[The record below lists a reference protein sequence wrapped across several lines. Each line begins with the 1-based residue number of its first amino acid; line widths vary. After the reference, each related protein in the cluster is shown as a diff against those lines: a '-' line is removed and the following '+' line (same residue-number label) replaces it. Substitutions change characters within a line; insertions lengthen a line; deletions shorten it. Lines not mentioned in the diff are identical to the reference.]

1 METVSVN
8 SIVILVSVVLGL
20 YAALLA
26 AILGIL
32 SALWLRM
39 GSVQQEFGELKAGVA
54 AVREQVDDVRGEVVA
69 VEGRT
74 ERRHRELQEQ
84 MERRFHE
91 LQEQIE
97 RRFHTMQEQIERRH
111 HELQE
116 QMERRHRELQEQ
128 MERNHNQLMRAIL
141 AHSHRPD
148 GRPTFDLPPDFE
160 PTPTDN

>member
-1 METVSVN
+1 METVSIN

-39 GSVQQEFGELKAGVA
+39 GNVQQEFGELKAGVA
-54 AVREQVDDVRGEVVA
+54 AVREQVSDVRGEVVA
-69 VEGRT
+69 VEGRM
-74 ERRHRELQEQ
+74 ERRFHESQEQTGHRIHELQVQTGQRIHELQVQ

-91 LQEQIE
+91 
-97 RRFHTMQEQIERRH
+97 
-111 HELQE
+111 
-116 QMERRHRELQEQ
+116 MERRHRELQEQ
-128 MERNHNQLMRAIL
+128 MERNHNQLIRAIL
-141 AHSHRPD
+141 AHSHGPD

-160 PTPTDN
+160 PTPADN

>member
-1 METVSVN
+1 METDSIN

-39 GSVQQEFGELKAGVA
+39 GNVQQEFGELKAGVA
-54 AVREQVDDVRGEVVA
+54 AVREQVSDVRGEVVA
-69 VEGRT
+69 VEGRM
-74 ERRHRELQEQ
+74 ERRFHESQEQTGHRIHELQEQ

-91 LQEQIE
+91 
-97 RRFHTMQEQIERRH
+97 MERRH
-111 HELQE
+111 RELQE

-141 AHSHRPD
+141 AHSHWPD

-160 PTPTDN
+160 PTPADN

>member
-1 METVSVN
+1 MDTVSLN
-8 SIVILVSVVLGL
+8 NIVILVSVVLGL
-20 YAALLA
+20 YGMLLA

-54 AVREQVDDVRGEVVA
+54 AVREQVADVRGEVVA
-69 VEGRT
+69 VEGR
-74 ERRHRELQEQ
+74 

-91 LQEQIE
+91 LQEQ
-97 RRFHTMQEQIERRH
+97 MERRH

-116 QMERRHRELQEQ
+116 QMERRFLELQEQ

-160 PTPTDN
+160 PTPADN